1 MAARYADLVG
11 KPVAHIASTVGL
23 AVAPT
28 ARLLVFRADASPHR
42 AAVARE
48 RLPSV
53 ACGDAHLPEHV
64 LTWKTLLPCGQTEA
78 AVVAYLR
85 SAAPAHLTRIDAPV
99 EAAAHAA

>member
-1 MAARYADLVG
+1 MSDPLHQR
-11 KPVAHIASTVGL
+11 
-23 AVAPT
+23 
-28 ARLLVFRADASPHR
+28 ARLLR
-42 AAVARE
+42 AAVGFAVVARE

-64 LTWKTLLPCGQTEA
+64 LTWKTLLPCGQTEG

-85 SAAPAHLTRIDAPV
+85 SASPAHLTRVDAPV